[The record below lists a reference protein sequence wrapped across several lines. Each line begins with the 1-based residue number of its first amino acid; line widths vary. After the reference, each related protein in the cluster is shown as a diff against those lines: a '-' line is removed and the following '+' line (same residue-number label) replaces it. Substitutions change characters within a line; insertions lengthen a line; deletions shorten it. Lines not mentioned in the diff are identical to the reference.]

1 MINRLRLQVF
11 VAIIGLFA
19 VAVALAYFL
28 LVVTPTQE
36 PAPGGTY
43 VEGVIVDSTTPITL
57 NPLYAA
63 SNSLSQDVTTLLF
76 SGLTRSVSNKN
87 TSDPGQTVEPDLA
100 DRWTVSPD
108 AKIWE
113 FHLRYDARW
122 QDGTPVTARDVVYT
136 INLLKNDDAG
146 VSRELATPWKQVEV
160 SRLGDYTVR
169 FGLQQSSPFFLN
181 YTTVGILP
189 AHKLDGKVKVAD
201 LGNGSLEFNRA
212 PVGNGPYELAPG
224 GLASDSVTLI
234 ANPLYYGKKPY
245 LDKVWFRFYPS
256 GNAALSALQANQ
268 VDGVSRITSDEL
280 KRLETV
286 KNVTEIKAPRSLN
299 TFLFLNLQ
307 RNALFGQKEVRQALA
322 YAINRPALVEKALAG
337 QGQPS
342 YAPILPTSWAYKAD
356 LNQYAFDP
364 ARAKK
369 MLDDAGWK
377 VIRNGVRERNGQQ
390 LVFKI
395 LVDSTSNKQAVADQL
410 AENLKA
416 IDVFVSKDTAPS
428 VKDYATALNASNYD
442 AVLVTTQGE
451 LNDPD
456 PYKTWHSSYATDG
469 NDHFNYANWKLDTAD
484 QLLEKARGTVEQ
496 AKRRDLYNQW
506 QTLWADELPSIPL
519 YYDTYNYLV
528 SNRVY
533 GVDQQ
538 DFKVINQPSDRLK
551 DISSR
556 YIFFSTKFSS

>member
-1 MINRLRLQVF
+1 M
-11 VAIIGLFA
+11 AIVGLVA

-43 VEGVIVDSTTPITL
+43 VEGVVVDSTAPLTL
-57 NPLYAA
+57 NPLYAS
-63 SNSLSQDVTTLLF
+63 SNTFSQDATTLLF
-76 SGLTRSVSNKN
+76 SGLTRSVSNKT
-87 TSDPGQTVEPDLA
+87 TSDPGQVIEGDLA

-108 AKIWE
+108 AKTWE

-122 QDGTPVTARDVVYT
+122 QDGTPVTARDVLYT
-136 INLLKNDDAG
+136 VNMLKNPDAAVDRDLG
-146 VSRELATPWKQVEV
+146 TLWKQVEV

-169 FGLQQSSPFFLN
+169 FQLEQPAPYFLN

-189 AHKLDGKVKVAD
+189 AHKLDGKVKAAD
-201 LGNGSLEFNRA
+201 LGSPSLEFNRA
-212 PVGNGPYELAPG
+212 PVGNGPYQLAPG
-224 GLASDSVTLI
+224 GLASDSLTLI

-245 LDKVWFRFYPS
+245 LDKIWFRFYPS

-268 VDGVSRITSDEL
+268 IDGVSKITADES
-280 KRLETV
+280 KRLDAL
-286 KNVTEIKAPRSLN
+286 KNVTEFKAPLSRS

-307 RNALFGQKEVRQALA
+307 RTGLFGQKEVRQALA
-322 YAINRPALVEKALAG
+322 YAINRPDLADKALSG
-337 QGQPS
+337 QVLPS
-342 YAPILPTSWAYKAD
+342 YSPILPTSWAYKAD
-356 LNQYAFDP
+356 VKQYQYDP
-364 ARAKK
+364 AKARK

-377 VIRNGVRERNGQQ
+377 VLRNGVRERNGQP

-395 LVDSTSNKQAVADQL
+395 LVDGSPEKQAVADQL
-410 AENLKA
+410 ADNLKA

-428 VKDYATALNASNYD
+428 VKDLSTALSSSNYD
-442 AVLVTTQGE
+442 AVLFTTQGYF
-451 LNDPD
+451 NDPD
-456 PYKTWHSSYATDG
+456 PYTSWHSSYAKAG
-469 NDHFNYANWKLDTAD
+469 NDHLNYSNWQSEASDL
-484 QLLEKARGTVEQ
+484 LLEKARGTVQQ
-496 AKRRDLYNQW
+496 AARRDFYNQW
-506 QTLWADELPSIPL
+506 QSLWADELPGIPL

-533 GVDQQ
+533 GVDQK
-538 DFKVINQPSDRLK
+538 DFKVINRPSDRLM